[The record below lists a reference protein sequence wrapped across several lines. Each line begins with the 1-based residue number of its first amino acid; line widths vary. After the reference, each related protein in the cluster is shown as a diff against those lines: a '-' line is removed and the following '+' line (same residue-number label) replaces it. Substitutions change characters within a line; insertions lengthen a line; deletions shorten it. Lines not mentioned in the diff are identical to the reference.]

1 MNFEKLRPSRGG
13 LDPAAIAFEAGRRS
27 VRRWP
32 WQAAS
37 GVLAAALVTVL
48 LLPAGPS
55 TVSPTFVQAPSV
67 EPLPPS
73 SLLALRRNAAEPVR
87 SLPAGAPTERPLR
100 VGDRSL

>member
-1 MNFEKLRPSRGG
+1 MNFDKLQPSRGG
-13 LDPAAIAFEAGRRS
+13 LDAAAIAFEAGRRS
-27 VRRWP
+27 VKRWP

-48 LLPAGPS
+48 LLPAAPS
-55 TVSPTFVQAPSV
+55 TAPPTFVREPSV

-73 SLLALRRNAAEPVR
+73 SLLALRRNAAEPVG
-87 SLPAGAPTERPLR
+87 SLSAGARPERPIR